1 MDQQFVEKYFDFES
15 DSENIVQSTEG
26 STANQLTQERVVF
39 LKESSAVEQKI
50 FCQYLQFNDI
60 IKIDNQSTILE
71 AMKLKKTYQC
81 DLCDQSF
88 TSGCALGGHRSKV
101 HSQNGKK
108 KYNKMKDL
116 FNKSEE
122 QEQRALYLKELKR
135 NKIS

>member
-1 MDQQFVEKYFDFES
+1 
-15 DSENIVQSTEG
+15 
-26 STANQLTQERVVF
+26 
-39 LKESSAVEQKI
+39 
-50 FCQYLQFNDI
+50 
-60 IKIDNQSTILE
+60 
-71 AMKLKKTYQC
+71 
-81 DLCDQSF
+81 
-88 TSGCALGGHRSKV
+88 V